1 MTSIHLIRRTKD
13 GKAVRGCLR
22 FEGQEIATLENADY
36 IIPVGI
42 YAIRVTWSPRFKRML
57 PLVMQVPGRSGIRFH
72 RGTKPEHSKGCIL
85 VSAVNEQ
92 ELTAKWLALQASNEP
107 IKIIIKNED
116 WKRRKRLGESSV
128 RSHPQD
134 PHAGFLPCGETQKK
148 IKMWEKWTK
157 ILHMFAYVGF
167 FLYLCANFAQEMN
180 NYHALSTHI

>member
-1 MTSIHLIRRTKD
+1 MTSIHLKRVSQE
-13 GKAVRGCLR
+13 GKAVRGSMR
-22 FEGQEIATLENADY
+22 VNGRDIETLENADY

-42 YAIRVTWSPRFKRML
+42 YAISVTWSPRFKRML
-57 PLVMQVPGRSGIRFH
+57 PLVEQVPGRSGIRFH

-85 VSAVNEQ
+85 VSAAMEQ

-107 IKIIIKNED
+107 IKITIEYEN

-134 PHAGFLPCGETQKK
+134 PHTGFLPHRETQKK
-148 IKMWEKWTK
+148 LKMWEKWTK